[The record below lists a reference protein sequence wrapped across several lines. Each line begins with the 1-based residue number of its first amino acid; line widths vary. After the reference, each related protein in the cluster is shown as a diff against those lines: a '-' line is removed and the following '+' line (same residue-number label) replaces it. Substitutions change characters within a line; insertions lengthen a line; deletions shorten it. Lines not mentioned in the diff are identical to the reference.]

1 MVVNLKVPV
10 EMNQARISL
19 EVTWR
24 DVLKAG
30 IQHLQTIREESNPAK
45 EQSIPVSELKP
56 IFTAMTTQVIA
67 LNNLLKKES

>member
-19 EVTWR
+19 DVTWR

-30 IQHLQTIREESNPAK
+30 IQHLQQ
-45 EQSIPVSELKP
+45 EQSVPISELKP
-56 IFTAMTTQVIA
+56 IFKAMAAQVIA
-67 LNNLLKKES
+67 MNNLIKE